1 MDEPAGNTNYASDP
15 RNPFTS
21 VPIEITVSVGK
32 ARPLVRDL
40 VMLGANAVLTL
51 DKKIDDP
58 VELFVGDK
66 MIAHGILEE
75 DPENDS
81 GQLLVRLTEVADM
94 KSGLK

>member
-66 MIAHGILEE
+66 MIARGILEE

>member
-1 MDEPAGNTNYASDP
+1 MDEPTEATNYATDP
-15 RNPFTS
+15 SNPFTS

-58 VELFVGDK
+58 VELFVGEK
-66 MIAHGILEE
+66 MIARGVLEE
-75 DPENDS
+75 DPESDN
-81 GQLLVRLTEVADM
+81 GQLLVRLTEVANM
-94 KSGLK
+94 KFGL